1 MLLLLLQHHVR
12 LSASAAC
19 GAWLLGL
26 GVGFGGADLRSL
38 LNNSIADDLV
48 VVLHHN
54 VLSCRLKFAGATSI
68 ALMVAKACRLPRFP
82 TGLSHSL
89 HALFAVWFGDPVM
102 RAHLYVAYRAI
113 CFAHLDYFPQVLNY
127 ISTLR

>member
-1 MLLLLLQHHVR
+1 LLLLILLLLLQHHVR

-26 GVGFGGADLRSL
+26 GIGFGGADLRSL

-68 ALMVAKACRLPRFP
+68 ALMVA
-82 TGLSHSL
+82 
-89 HALFAVWFGDPVM
+89 
-102 RAHLYVAYRAI
+102 
-113 CFAHLDYFPQVLNY
+113 
-127 ISTLR
+127 